1 MAPDDYQKHTELN
14 IVQHLSSVTLS
25 HLAYDEKGAH
35 LCLCAKLLWEHTG
48 YKDFDGIKRIFSLAM
63 KECLAT
69 LKNRQIA
76 YKEKRTQV
84 AIERWS
90 RNSYIS
96 SSFGRTDS
104 ADQDLGDGEDP
115 ISALNYISSI
125 TLPVAET
132 ISNPESLWKASGR
145 SNREHRVLDHS
156 QRRYAPHLIHRAT
169 TVYAQV
175 KAQLSVRQL
184 SVLEICYLAE
194 LETRQVF
201 IEVYTTLEDWP
212 AVSHLIQETL
222 QREDIVKFCKRKPW
236 EPWESNPSASKGA
249 QPSGPP
255 HHDTGVNKPSVR
267 TGW

>member
-1 MAPDDYQKHTELN
+1 MTLDDYQKHTELN
-14 IVQHLSSVTLS
+14 IVQHLSSATLS
-25 HLAYDEKGAH
+25 HFAYDEKGAH
-35 LCLCAKLLWEHTG
+35 LCLGAKLLREHTG

-125 TLPVAET
+125 TLPVAEA
-132 ISNPESLWKASGR
+132 ISNPELLWKASG
-145 SNREHRVLDHS
+145 EHRVLNHS
-156 QRRYAPHLIHRAT
+156 QRQYAPELTHRAT

-175 KAQLSVRQL
+175 KAELTAHQVSRLDTS
-184 SVLEICYLAE
+184 YLAE
-194 LETRQVF
+194 LETRQALIKF
-201 IEVYTTLEDWP
+201 YTNLEDWP
-212 AVSHLIQETL
+212 AVSGLL
-222 QREDIVKFCKRKPW
+222 QDLLQCEDIVQSFELTERKPCRGK
-236 EPWESNPSASKGA
+236 AIRMQAKA
-249 QPSGPP
+249 FRYQ
-255 HHDTGVNKPSVR
+255 DLVIAI
-267 TGW
+267 